1 MNICTVMHKIF
12 YYLLCAIGNDKRINN
27 VYDIMQSKGMFVR
40 NFGGKG
46 LLVGFKLCF
55 SANS

>member
-40 NFGGKG
+40 IFEEKVSGW
-46 LLVGFKLCF
+46 F
-55 SANS
+55 